1 MKLTIEEKAKAYD
14 EAIERAN
21 ELLYVSDKESL
32 QYQTIKHILPEL
44 IESEG
49 EKIRKELIQRVI
61 HDGNGRY
68 TYNKNDYITWLEK
81 QGEHANFRSKIQV
94 GDKVTRNEAGMLVN
108 ISQLNRIAKPAKK
121 QDEQKPTWSEEDE
134 NNILFLTSIIEEC
147 FKDKEKITL
156 CGDTVRVNFTK
167 EDVIERLKSLRP
179 QKQWKPSDGQMAS
192 ITCAVRKM
200 KESVCYDS
208 ELVSLFND
216 LKKLKGK

>member
-1 MKLTIEEKAKAYD
+1 MKELSTEDKAKAYD
-14 EAIERAN
+14 KAIERAN

-121 QDEQKPTWSEEDE
+121 RDEQKPTWSEEDE
-134 NNILFLTSIIEEC
+134 NMLNTVIKSCDQCGNGYAYYWLKSI
-147 FKDKEKITL
+147 KDRCTWKPSEVQMQCLQDLIDFYEAHSCGIT
-156 CGDTVRVNFTK
+156 T
-167 EDVIERLKSLRP
+167 LKSL
-179 QKQWKPSDGQMAS
+179 
-192 ITCAVRKM
+192 
-200 KESVCYDS
+200 Y
-208 ELVSLFND
+208 ND
-216 LKKLKGK
+216 LKQLKQL